1 MYWFYFVICC
11 ILKRIAI
18 VWWWAAGMMAAATIC
33 EHAPTGSYE
42 LHVFEKNSLLWN
54 KVLISGGGR
63 CNVTTGYYK
72 KQDFLGKYIRGSE
85 FLKDSLAAFGP
96 RKVYNWFEDHGV
108 PLKLEKDM
116 RVFPVSDNGKDVV
129 GVFERVFADY
139 GVQVHFKE
147 GVKQLSIEN
156 WQYTATTDK
165 DTYDFDI
172 VILTTGG
179 NAYAHTGSSGE
190 WYDLA
195 RAVWHTI
202 TSLWPSLNSF
212 QTPHTWMHELT
223 GLSFPRA
230 RLEFTFADDRKE
242 SVDGPMLLTHFGISW
257 PNVFAL
263 SALLAFEKI
272 SSDNPVEVVLYP
284 EADTLY
290 DQWLTRLNEAV
301 HHSPKKEIRTVLK
314 QWFPERLAIAMLAQ
328 CGIASDTWMVSTSKD
343 MKKHLAQFF
352 TWWWKV
358 TLTMRKPGDE
368 FVTAGGV
375 SLDEVDSST
384 LQSKIAP
391 GLYFAGE
398 ILDVDGVTGWFNLQA
413 CWSAGYVVGKSVVAW
428 LFIEKSL

>member
-11 ILKRIAI
+11 MLKRIAVI
-18 VWWWAAGMMAAATIC
+18 GWWAAGMMAAATIC
-33 EHAPTGSYE
+33 EHAPMGSYE
-42 LHVFEKNSLLWN
+42 LHVFEKNSLLGN

-72 KQDFLGKYIRGSE
+72 KQDFLWKYIRGAD
-85 FLKDSLAAFGP
+85 FLKESLAAFGP

-129 GVFERVFADY
+129 GAFEKIFADY
-139 GVQVHFKE
+139 EVQVHFKE
-147 GVKQLSIEN
+147 WVKQLNVES
-156 WQYTATTDK
+156 WRYKVTTDK
-165 DTYDFDI
+165 DSYDFDML
-172 VILTTGG
+172 VLTTGG

-195 RAVWHTI
+195 RAVGHTI

-212 QTPHTWMHELT
+212 QTPHPWMHELT

-230 RLEFTFADDRKE
+230 RLEFTFADWRKE
-242 SVDGPMLLTHFGISW
+242 WVDGPMLLTHFGISG

-272 SSDNPVEVVLYP
+272 SSDSPIVVVLYP
-284 EADTLY
+284 EADTSY

-314 QWFPERLAIAMLAQ
+314 QRFPERLAVAILAQ
-328 CGIASDTWMVSTSKD
+328 CTITSDTWMVSTSKD
-343 MKKHLAQFF
+343 MKKQLAQFLS
-352 TWWWKV
+352 WWWNI

-375 SLDEVDSST
+375 SLDEVNSST
-384 LQSKIAP
+384 LESKIVP
-391 GLYFAGE
+391 WLYFAGE
-398 ILDVDGVTGWFNLQA
+398 ILDVDGVTGGFNLQA
-413 CWSAGYVVGKSVVAW
+413 CWSAGYVVGKSIVTAISW
-428 LFIEKSL
+428 